1 MQYKPQQIQSELA
14 GAVDINIEIAKL
26 IADPQSSFAI
36 TQQNINGVTFDV
48 FSHLPLNLSSM
59 YESVSALHHDNE
71 FLIYQ
76 DERYSFTD
84 IYQRASALATALQQD
99 YDICIGDKVVI
110 AMRNYPEWMIAF
122 MAITSIGGVAVPLNA
137 WWQLEEFEYGIVHC
151 NAKLVFTDER
161 RFSMLHT
168 FLDQQGIPCVPA
180 RLPATT
186 QNSKDG
192 AVQKLANTSLEQ
204 LITRYSGCSMPNVTI
219 GPETIASI
227 FYTSGSTGHPKG
239 AVSNHRSILS
249 ALNTWTLLGTGAA
262 YANGTAGETPE
273 NPPCALMTVPLFHV
287 TACHVLF
294 LLSYFTGRKTVMMHK
309 WEPIEALR
317 LIEAEK
323 VTYFNGVPTM
333 SLELMEHPRVK
344 EFDTSSLLDISSGGA
359 ARPAQHVE
367 KLYST
372 FAQGHAS
379 TGYGLTET
387 NALGTVNHGS
397 DYLTRPNSVG
407 TATWPIVQIA
417 IFDDNGQQVAPG
429 IHGEIGIKSISNV
442 VEYFRN
448 EEATAA
454 SFIDGYFKTG
464 DLGYLDTDG
473 FVYIV
478 DRVKDIIIRGGENIS
493 CLEVEEAI
501 YRHGSIKECSVFAL
515 PDARLGEIVSAAIY
529 PKDGMQ
535 VDAKAIQAFL
545 AQHLAA
551 FKVPSMVFI
560 NDAPLP
566 RLGSGKLNKKLL
578 KQQYSKQICV

>member
-1 MQYKPQQIQSELA
+1 MHDSQSVLA
-14 GAVDINIEIAKL
+14 GAQAINVEIAKL
-26 IADPQSSFAI
+26 IADPNSDFAI
-36 TQQNINGVTFDV
+36 TQQAINGVNFDV
-48 FSHLPLNLSSM
+48 FAHLPINLPTM
-59 YESVSALHHDNE
+59 YESVAALHNDNE

-76 DERYSFTD
+76 DERYSFAD

-99 YDICIGDKVVI
+99 YDIATGDKVVI
-110 AMRNYPEWMIAF
+110 AMRNYPEWIIAF

-161 RFSMLHT
+161 RFSMLHG

-180 RLPATT
+180 RLVNQT
-186 QNSKDG
+186 QDI
-192 AVQKLANTSLEQ
+192 ANITVEQ
-204 LITRYSGCSMPNVTI
+204 LITRYAGCAMPIVAIT
-219 GPETIASI
+219 PTTTASI

-262 YANGTAGETPE
+262 YANGTAGEIPA
-273 NPPCALMTVPLFHV
+273 NPACALMTVPLFHV

-294 LLSYFTGRKTVMMHK
+294 LLSFFTGRKTVMMYK
-309 WEPIEALR
+309 WDPVEALH
-317 LIEAEK
+317 LIEAER

-333 SLELMEHPRVK
+333 SLEMMEHPRVA

-367 KLYST
+367 KLFST
-372 FAQGHAS
+372 FSEGHAS

-397 DYLTRPNSVG
+397 DYLRHPNSVG
-407 TATWPIVQIA
+407 TATWPIVSIA
-417 IFDDNGQQVAPG
+417 IFDENGNQVTTG
-429 IHGEIGIKSISNV
+429 THGEIGIKSISNV

-448 EEATAA
+448 EEATAT

-464 DLGYLDTDG
+464 DLGYKDADG

-501 YRHGSIKECSVFAL
+501 YRHGAIKECSVFAL

-529 PKDGMQ
+529 PKDNMQ
-535 VDAKAIQAFL
+535 VDAQSIQAFL
-545 AQHLAA
+545 AEHLAA
-551 FKVPSMVFI
+551 FKVPSMIFI
-560 NDAPLP
+560 HNAPLP
-566 RLGSGKLNKKLL
+566 RLGSGKLNKKSL
-578 KQQYSKQICV
+578 KQQYSAQMTD